1 MNINM
6 INKIL
11 ISDDLID
18 FLEKRNLVKQYKKA
32 KEYILKWFLRQVDLK
47 LREPKKDKIVYF
59 RINKQF
65 RAICKLEW
73 EILKIF
79 DIDNHQN

>member
-1 MNINM
+1 M

-11 ISDDLID
+11 ISNDLIN
-18 FLEKRNLVKQYKKA
+18 FIEKKNLVNQYKKA
-32 KEYILKWFLRQVDLK
+32 KGYILKWLYKQVTLK
-47 LREPKKDKIVYF
+47 LREPKKDKIYYF

-65 RAICKLEW
+65 RAICKIEW
-73 EILKIF
+73 KILKIF